1 MTTHIVKLCVGADSI
16 DDLASWQAKRLAVS
30 ARQSNSPEIYH
41 RTRMIPKRQE
51 DVLDGGSLYWVI
63 RGVIQV
69 RQRIIAFEDG
79 QKDDGTRCCRIMLDP
94 DLVTVKP
101 TPRRA
106 FQGWRYLEAEDAP
119 VDLDRA
125 VGRQLA
131 AMPAQ
136 MRRDLAE
143 LCLI

>member
-1 MTTHIVKLCVGADSI
+1 
-16 DDLASWQAKRLAVS
+16 
-30 ARQSNSPEIYH
+30 
-41 RTRMIPKRQE
+41 
-51 DVLDGGSLYWVI
+51 
-63 RGVIQV
+63 
-69 RQRIIAFEDG
+69 
-79 QKDDGTRCCRIMLDP
+79 MLDP
-94 DLVTVKP
+94 ELVTVKP

>member
-1 MTTHIVKLCVGADSI
+1 MTTHIVKLCVGAESI
-16 DDLASWQAKRLAVS
+16 DDLASWQAERLAAS
-30 ARQSNSPEIYH
+30 ARQTKSPEIFH

-51 DVLDGGSLYWVI
+51 EILNGGSLYWAI

-69 RQRIIAFEDG
+69 RQRIVAFEEG
-79 QKDDGTRCCRIMLDP
+79 QKDDGSRCCRIMLDP
-94 DLVTVKP
+94 ELVTVKP

-119 VDLDRA
+119 ADIDQA
-125 VGRQLA
+125 KGHQLA
-131 AMPAQ
+131 SMPAQ